1 MKNKQ
6 MEKWVN
12 DHKTELTVIATLTG
26 GAALCFIAYKYRMQ
40 LPKTN
45 VDVKKVVVES
55 TKVVEEVVKAVP
67 NEILSNLT
75 GNMKTA
81 TELGNKVLCSA
92 QDINKRLLAADLCV
106 KLPNGEYRLTKEGM
120 KLGNLTCKTTFYG
133 HDFTNIEWDE
143 IVLNYIF
150 SPEELNHVNELKAAY
165 AKFNTVN

>member
-1 MKNKQ
+1 MKKFS
-6 MEKWVN
+6 KWVN
-12 DHKTELTVIATLTG
+12 DHKTELILMATVTG
-26 GAALCFIAYKYRMQ
+26 GATLCFIAYKYRMQ

-45 VDVKKVVVES
+45 VNVKKVVVES

-92 QDINKRLLAADLCV
+92 QDINKRLLAANLCV

-120 KLGNLTCKTTFYG
+120 KLGKLTSKTTFYG

-150 SPEELNHVNELKAAY
+150 SPEELEDAL
-165 AKFNTVN
+165 